1 MRVAASGLLL
11 LAALALPVAPE
22 QFGPAAFLRL
32 PVEALAGVL
41 LVLVLPPR
49 PGRAVAATGG
59 ALIGLLAVL
68 AALDL
73 GFGATLGRP
82 FDPVVDT
89 PLLGDAGRFVA
100 ASTGPAVAVA
110 LAVALGLVALAV
122 PVLCALAARC
132 VAGAVQRHRTGAV
145 RGLAAGAVVWT
156 VCALAGTHLVAG
168 LPVASASAATLA
180 ARTAVGVP
188 TTLREQQEFAEQLA
202 ADPYAGADG
211 LLGAL
216 QGKDVVV
223 AFVESYGRT
232 ALESPRVTDVLDA
245 GTGRLAAAGYAART
259 GFFTSPVSGGSSW
272 LAHDTLLSGLHVD
285 DPARH
290 RALVESDRLTLPR
303 AFRDAG
309 WRTVAVMPGTT
320 GAWPEAE
327 FFGHE
332 RVLDHAAL
340 DYRGPDLGWATIPD
354 QYSLAEFERTQRGGP
369 PVFAEIALVSGHAP
383 WPFTPPVLDWA
394 AVGDGSVYAPIAP
407 PADQRDAVWAKGP
420 EAVRGAYDGA
430 MAYTLETL
438 VSYVEEFGDDEL
450 VLVVLGDHQPLP
462 AVTGPDAGF
471 DVPVSIVTRSPEVLD
486 AVASWGW
493 SDGLRPAAD
502 APVWPMA
509 ALRDRFLATFSAP
522 DPTTPG

>member
-1 MRVAASGLLL
+1 MRVAAAALLL
-11 LAALALPVAPE
+11 LVALTLPGQAG
-22 QFGPAAFLRL
+22 QLGPAAFLRL
-32 PVEALAGVL
+32 PVEALAGVVL
-41 LVLVLPPR
+41 LLVLPPR
-49 PGRAVAATGG
+49 AGRVVAAAGG

-100 ASTGPAVAVA
+100 ASTGPAAAVAVA
-110 LAVALGLVALAV
+110 VGLGLVALAV
-122 PVLCALAARC
+122 PVLLALAARC
-132 VAGAVQRHRTGAV
+132 VAGAVERHRTGAV
-145 RGLAAGAVVWT
+145 RGVVAGAAVWT
-156 VCALAGTHLVAG
+156 VCALAGTQLVAG

-188 TTLREQQEFAEQLA
+188 ATLREQQEFAEQLA

-216 QGKDVVV
+216 RGTDVVI

-232 ALESPRVTDVLDA
+232 ALEHPEVTGVLDA
-245 GTGRLAAAGYAART
+245 GTERLAAVGYSARS
-259 GFFTSPVSGGSSW
+259 GFLTSPVSGGSSW

-290 RALVESDRLTLPR
+290 TALVESDRLTLPR

-340 DYRGPDLGWATIPD
+340 AYRGPDLGWATVPD
-354 QYSLAEFERTQRGGP
+354 QYTLAEFERTQRDGP
-369 PVFAEIALVSGHAP
+369 PVFAELALVSGHAP

-407 PADQRDAVWAKGP
+407 PASERDAVWAQGP
-420 EAVRGAYDGA
+420 GAVRAAYAGAT
-430 MAYTLETL
+430 AYTLETL

-509 ALRDRFLATFSAP
+509 ALRDRFLTTFSAP

>member
-1 MRVAASGLLL
+1 
-11 LAALALPVAPE
+11 
-22 QFGPAAFLRL
+22 
-32 PVEALAGVL
+32 
-41 LVLVLPPR
+41 
-49 PGRAVAATGG
+49 
-59 ALIGLLAVL
+59 
-68 AALDL
+68 
-73 GFGATLGRP
+73 
-82 FDPVVDT
+82 
-89 PLLGDAGRFVA
+89 
-100 ASTGPAVAVA
+100 
-110 LAVALGLVALAV
+110 V
-122 PVLCALAARC
+122 PVLGALAARC
-132 VAGAVQRHRTGAV
+132 LAAAATRHRTGAA
-145 RGLAAGAVVWT
+145 RGLAVGAVVWT
-156 VCALAGTHLVAG
+156 VCALAGTQLVAG

-188 TTLREQQEFAEQLA
+188 TTLREQREFAEQLA
-202 ADPYAGADG
+202 ADPYADAAG

-216 QGKDVVV
+216 QGTDVVV

-232 ALESPRVTDVLDA
+232 ASSRRGSPTCSTPAPTGSPPPATRRAPASSPRPSP
-245 GTGRLAAAGYAART
+245 GAAAGWPTTRSCPACTSTTRPGTARSWRAT
-259 GFFTSPVSGGSSW
+259 GSPCPAPSGRG
-272 LAHDTLLSGLHVD
+272 LAHRRRH
-285 DPARH
+285 ARH
-290 RALVESDRLTLPR
+290 D
-303 AFRDAG
+303 
-309 WRTVAVMPGTT
+309 

-340 DYRGPDLGWATIPD
+340 GYRARPGLGDDP
-354 QYSLAEFERTQRGGP
+354 R
-369 PVFAEIALVSGHAP
+369 
-383 WPFTPPVLDWA
+383 PVLAGGVRAHAARRPARLRRDRA
-394 AVGDGSVYAPIAP
+394 GVGPRAVAVHPARARLGAVGDGSVYAPIAP

-486 AVASWGW
+486 AVAPWGW